1 MAKEANLV
9 IFCWGDENADKSVIK
24 YLKELGLH
32 GIIYDKFDQYTL
44 KETKESIF
52 LMEARESEKELL
64 RNAAANAEMLKEE
77 IVTATAERMVDIGRA
92 RFNLDTISTAT
103 SLESLESR
111 VSGNAGGSGSDN

>member
-1 MAKEANLV
+1 M

-24 YLKELGLH
+24 HLKELGLH

-52 LMEARESEKELL
+52 LMEARESEKNLV
-64 RNAAANAEMLKEE
+64 RIAAANAEKIKEE
-77 IVTATAERMVDIGRA
+77 AVAAVAERIVDVERA
-92 RFNLDTISTAT
+92 RFNLETMSTAS

-111 VSGNAGGSGSDN
+111 VPDCTCRSGSDK

>member
-1 MAKEANLV
+1 M

-64 RNAAANAEMLKEE
+64 RHAAANAEKLKEE
-77 IVTATAERMVDIGRA
+77 TVAVPAAAERVVDVERA

-111 VSGNAGGSGSDN
+111 MSGGSSSDN